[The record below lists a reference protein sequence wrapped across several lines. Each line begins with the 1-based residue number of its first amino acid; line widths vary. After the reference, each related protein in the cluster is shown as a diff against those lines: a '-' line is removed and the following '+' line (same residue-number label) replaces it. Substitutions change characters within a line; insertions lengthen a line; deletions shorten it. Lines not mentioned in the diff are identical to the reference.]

1 MKKILVTGG
10 AGFIGTNLLKSIDQR
25 EYNLFSIDNYCI
37 GSKENHIEGVE
48 YLNDNI
54 LNINNYSIKFDII
67 YHLAALS
74 RIQPSFEDPLTTFD
88 FNTSGT
94 MEVLEYA
101 RNKNAK
107 IVYGGSSSRHH
118 DPSIS
123 PYAMTKYLGEQ
134 LIQLYNN
141 SFGMNNHIVRF
152 YNVYGPHEIL
162 HGEWAAVI
170 GKWRYQTMN
179 NIPITIVGDG
189 TQRRDFTHVDDIVD
203 GLIKISTTNSKN
215 RIWELG
221 SGKNFS
227 INEVFEL
234 FKNKFNSKC
243 EYINDQK
250 GNYKETLREN
260 NIALDELN
268 WEPKGDLEKYINNL

>member
-74 RIQPSFEDPLTTFD
+74 RIQPSFENPMQTFD
-88 FNTSGT
+88 YNTKGT
-94 MEVLEYA
+94 MELLEYA
-101 RNKNAK
+101 KK
-107 IVYGGSSSRHH
+107 QDSKLIYGGSSSRHH

-123 PYAMTKYLGEQ
+123 PYAMTKYLGEE
-134 LIQLYNN
+134 IIKLYNKCY
-141 SFGMNNHIVRF
+141 SMNNHIVRF
-152 YNVYGPHEIL
+152 YNVYGDYEIL
-162 HGEWAAVI
+162 HGKWAAVI
-170 GKWRYQTMN
+170 GKWRYQIKR

-189 TQRRDFTHVDDIVD
+189 NQKRDFTHVDDIVD
-203 GLIKISTTNSKN
+203 GLVKISETKSNN
-215 RIWELG
+215 FIWELG
-221 SGKNFS
+221 SGTNYTL
-227 INEVFEL
+227 NEVYSF
-234 FKNKFNSKC
+234 FKKKFNCKC
-243 EYINDQK
+243 VYIKDQS
-250 GNYKETLREN
+250 GNYRETLREN
-260 NIALDELN
+260 NLALTELD
-268 WEPKGDLEKYINNL
+268 WKPKGDLEKYILSL

>member
-10 AGFIGTNLLKSIDQR
+10 AGFIGTNLLKKLSKKDYQLI
-25 EYNLFSIDNYCI
+25 SIDNYCI
-37 GSKENHIEGVE
+37 GTKNNHIENVK
-48 YLNDNI
+48 YIDDDI
-54 LNINNYSIKFDII
+54 QNINKYNFEVDII

-74 RIQPSFEDPLTTFD
+74 RIQPSFEDPITTFN
-88 FNTSGT
+88 FNSAGT
-94 MEVLEYA
+94 IEVLEYA
-101 RNKNAK
+101 RKKNAK
-107 IVYGGSSSRHH
+107 IIYGGSSSRHH

-123 PYAMTKYLGEQ
+123 PYAMTKYIGEQ
-134 LIQLYNN
+134 LIMLYN
-141 SFGMNNHIVRF
+141 SSYDMNNHIVRF

-162 HGEWAAVI
+162 HGDWAAVI
-170 GKWRYQTMN
+170 GKWRYQTIN

-189 TQRRDFTHVDDIVD
+189 NQRRDFTHVSDIVD

-243 EYINDQK
+243 EYVNDQK

-260 NIALDELN
+260 NKALDELN
-268 WEPKGDLEKYINNL
+268 WKPKGDLKKYINDL